1 MKKTV
6 DKVPKSKPVPEVKQF
21 HVEKTY
27 ISLKQR

>member
-6 DKVPKSKPVPEVKQF
+6 GKVPKAKPVPEVKEF

-27 ISLKQR
+27 VSLKQR